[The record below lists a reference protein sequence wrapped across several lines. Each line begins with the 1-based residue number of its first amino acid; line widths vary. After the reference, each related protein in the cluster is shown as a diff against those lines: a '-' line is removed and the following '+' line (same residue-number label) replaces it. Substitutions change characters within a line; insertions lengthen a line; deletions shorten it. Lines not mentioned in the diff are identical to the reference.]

1 MDMNRQEWKEKAAEM
16 SGVPKDVA
24 MGLPIL
30 TITGTDELCVEN
42 YRGITE
48 YTDQIIRLQTRCGQ
62 IKIGGRK
69 LEVIYYTND
78 EMMIHGHIRTIEYQT
93 IGGSA
98 VFEQFIWYLKGYVRI
113 RVSGYSPE
121 RFSERLPL

>member
-30 TITGTDELCVEN
+30 TITGTNDLCVEN
-42 YRGITE
+42 YRGMTE
-48 YTDQIIRLQTRCGQ
+48 YTDQIIRLQSKSGQ
-62 IKIGGRK
+62 IKITGKK

-78 EMMIHGHIRTIEYQT
+78 EMKIHGDDSELFVQFSAGQPPIREPATVLVTVGNPVQLMQEVTGMY
-93 IGGSA
+93 
-98 VFEQFIWYLKGYVRI
+98 
-113 RVSGYSPE
+113 
-121 RFSERLPL
+121 

>member
-48 YTDQIIRLQTRCGQ
+48 YTDQIIQLQSRCGQ

-69 LEVIYYTND
+69 LEIIYYTND

-93 IGGSA
+93 
-98 VFEQFIWYLKGYVRI
+98 
-113 RVSGYSPE
+113 
-121 RFSERLPL
+121 

>member
-42 YRGITE
+42 YS
-48 YTDQIIRLQTRCGQ
+48 
-62 IKIGGRK
+62 
-69 LEVIYYTND
+69 V
-78 EMMIHGHIRTIEYQT
+78 
-93 IGGSA
+93 
-98 VFEQFIWYLKGYVRI
+98 
-113 RVSGYSPE
+113 
-121 RFSERLPL
+121 

>member
-1 MDMNRQEWKEKAAEM
+1 MERKKRRKM

-48 YTDQIIRLQTRCGQ
+48 YTDQIIRLQTRRGQ

-78 EMMIHGHIRTIEYQT
+78 EIDDSGHIRTIEYQT
-93 IGGSA
+93 
-98 VFEQFIWYLKGYVRI
+98 
-113 RVSGYSPE
+113 
-121 RFSERLPL
+121 

>member
-1 MDMNRQEWKEKAAEM
+1 MERK
-16 SGVPKDVA
+16 SGGNVGSPKRCSNGA
-24 MGLPIL
+24 PIL

-93 IGGSA
+93 
-98 VFEQFIWYLKGYVRI
+98 
-113 RVSGYSPE
+113 
-121 RFSERLPL
+121 

>member
-48 YTDQIIRLQTRCGQ
+48 YTDQIIRLQTRSAAGNWKSS
-62 IKIGGRK
+62 I
-69 LEVIYYTND
+69 TP
-78 EMMIHGHIRTIEYQT
+78 MMR
-93 IGGSA
+93 
-98 VFEQFIWYLKGYVRI
+98 
-113 RVSGYSPE
+113 
-121 RFSERLPL
+121 